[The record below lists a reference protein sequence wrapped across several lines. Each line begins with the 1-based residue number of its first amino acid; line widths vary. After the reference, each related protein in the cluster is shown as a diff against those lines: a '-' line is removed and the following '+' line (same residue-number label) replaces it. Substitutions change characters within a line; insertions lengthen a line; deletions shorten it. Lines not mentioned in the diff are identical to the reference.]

1 MEYPDTERDSDAP
14 DADAEADADASGDGD
29 WPARLWPERHTDMTD
44 EEYLATLKV
53 LRRFL
58 RDAADRGWQ
67 H

>member
-1 MEYPDTERDSDAP
+1 MEYPDTERDSDAT
-14 DADAEADADASGDGD
+14 DADADAGGDGDGD

-44 EEYLATLKV
+44 EEYLAALKV